1 MTGGVEG
8 IRLVLDTSAIIAY
21 ANTSIAVGETIAEVV
36 DEGGRFA
43 VPVACLAEASR
54 LVPEDRAAGVLLL
67 VEHPC
72 AYVTPIGATDWQVLA
87 EWTRI
92 LGRLDAAS
100 ALIEAIDWTAY
111 VLTGEPKV
119 YGSPDEMP
127 IIPI

>member
-1 MTGGVEG
+1 MTDNVDN
-8 IRLVLDTSAIIAY
+8 IRLVLDTSAILAY

-54 LVPEDRAAGVLLL
+54 LVPEEQAAGVLLL

-72 AYVTPIGATDWQVLA
+72 AYLTPIGTEDWRVLA

-100 ALIEAIDWTAY
+100 ALIEAIGWTAY
-111 VLTGEPKV
+111 VLTGEPKL
-119 YGSPDEMP
+119 YGDPDEMP